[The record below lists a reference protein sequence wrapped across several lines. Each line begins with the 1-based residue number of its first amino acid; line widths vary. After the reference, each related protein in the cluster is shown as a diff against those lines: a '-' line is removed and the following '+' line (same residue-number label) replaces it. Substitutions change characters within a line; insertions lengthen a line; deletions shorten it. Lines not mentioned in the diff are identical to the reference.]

1 MAVPGAM
8 DPWSKKHKAVTRAA
22 QGGTRHSLSN
32 SFAQP
37 TSQAELVELALARGD
52 RELVERFN
60 THALGYTPNGGS
72 LDLREAI
79 ASLYGPAIGADNIV
93 VFTGAQVAL
102 QTVSAPRLRARPG
115 SGACC

>member
-1 MAVPGAM
+1 MAFPGAM